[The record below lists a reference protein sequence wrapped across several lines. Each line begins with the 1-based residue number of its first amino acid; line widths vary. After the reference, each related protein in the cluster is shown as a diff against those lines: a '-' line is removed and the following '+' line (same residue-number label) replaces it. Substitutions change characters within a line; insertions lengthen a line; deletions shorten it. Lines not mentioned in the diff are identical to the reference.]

1 MHLEIH
7 FVVLPRRSV
16 LVLHRMYAVF
26 VLRGRTLR
34 FCCLFPSTSTP
45 TLDAA
50 GCQVLLLRQ
59 FAVSTLL
66 QGGAESRSWCWW
78 CFYCWCCIYMHLLL
92 AGWHAAGRLLA
103 CLLLACCLSVGL
115 LLPPAAAGT
124 TTLSIPKIVSEQQCH
139 PVLRWQ
145 EAGATVE
152 RGKGTRREGRGTRR
166 VQLQRNNTSVR
177 RLAGMKLPMTF
188 SRWNAGRI

>member
-1 MHLEIH
+1 MLQGARCCC
-7 FVVLPRRSV
+7 FVNLLCPLCFRGVLNHGPDV
-16 LVLHRMYAVF
+16 DGAF
-26 VLRGRTLR
+26 IA
-34 FCCLFPSTSTP
+34 
-45 TLDAA
+45 DAA
-50 GCQVLLLRQ
+50 FICI
-59 FAVSTLL
+59 
-66 QGGAESRSWCWW
+66 
-78 CFYCWCCIYMHLLL
+78 YCWQ
-92 AGWHAAGRLLA
+92 AGMLLA

-139 PVLRWQ
+139 PVLHWQ

-177 RLAGMKLPMTF
+177 RLAGMKLSMTL
-188 SRWNAGRI
+188 SR